1 MISLWRILEV
11 KRFKSTYRDIPESS
25 FDELTGAALDLEQVR
40 SPQLVEISK
49 EILPK
54 LEEIYKD
61 RDKQGEDT
69 PLTAEGEAL
78 YRRVLGQLAWAAL
91 SRADLCFSVSY
102 LARYQSKPSGAAKA
116 CLRAL
121 LRWLLTRR
129 HRVHTM
135 PSPEGSASVGL

>member
-1 MISLWRILEV
+1 MFSQSVTEIVISLWKILEV

-25 FDELTGAALDLEQVR
+25 FDELTGAALDLKQVR

-91 SRADLCFSVSY
+91 SRADLCFQFHTLRDTS
-102 LARYQSKPSGAAKA
+102 QS
-116 CLRAL
+116 
-121 LRWLLTRR
+121 
-129 HRVHTM
+129 HRVQRKHVCVHCC
-135 PSPEGSASVGL
+135 VGC